1 MKILIVEN
9 EIYLAGSMASKLA
22 DFGYECEIAKS
33 VKEALKFENFDVVL
47 LSTTLPGQDFY
58 PVIEKFKSSI
68 IILLIAYINSDTVL
82 KPIQAGAVD
91 YIQKPFMIEELVR
104 KIRHF
109 EEFRNFKN
117 EIRNYESYLN
127 YSLKGF
133 ENQSFEAKKVKF
145 PLLLKSSKSGYSDKF
160 IFSYVKA
167 NKTPFLFLGQA
178 CLAEL
183 EKALTQSSGDE
194 LIYITNLES
203 LKQDEKEKILELCK
217 KRKVAIST
225 SDFAQKAPFDE
236 LELSQ
241 PDKNFNIDEIVTID
255 EYIKYIIVNYQDK
268 FPDTELSKKLGISRK
283 SLWEKRKKYDV
294 SKKK

>member
-22 DFGYECEIAKS
+22 DFGYDCEIAKS

-109 EEFRNFKN
+109 EEFRGFKN
-117 EIRNYESYLN
+117 EIKNYEN
-127 YSLKGF
+127 YINFALKDY
-133 ENQSFEAKKVKF
+133 EIPCFEAKKIKF
-145 PLLLKSSKSGYSDKF
+145 PLLLKSSKNGYSDKF
-160 IFSYVKA
+160 IFNYVKA
-167 NKTPFLFLGQA
+167 GNLPFLFLGKA
-178 CLAEL
+178 CFSEL
-183 EKALTQSSGDE
+183 EKALAQSGDE
-194 LIYITNLES
+194 LIYITNLEE
-203 LKQDEKEKILELCK
+203 LKEDEKEKILELCK

-225 SDFAQKAPFDE
+225 SDFAQKAPFEE

>member
-109 EEFRNFKN
+109 EEFRGFKN
-117 EIRNYESYLN
+117 EIKNYEN
-127 YSLKGF
+127 YINFTLKDY
-133 ENQSFEAKKVKF
+133 EIPCFEAKKIKF
-145 PLLLKSSKSGYSDKF
+145 PLLLKSSKNGYSDKF
-160 IFSYVKA
+160 IFNYVKGG
-167 NKTPFLFLGQA
+167 NLPFLFLGKA
-178 CLAEL
+178 CFNEL
-183 EKALTQSSGDE
+183 EKALAQSGDE
-194 LIYITNLES
+194 LIYITNLEE
-203 LKQDEKEKILELCK
+203 LKDDEKEKILELCK
-217 KRKVAIST
+217 KKKVAIQT
-225 SDFAQKAPFDE
+225 SDFAQSAPFEE
-236 LELSQ
+236 LELSIR
-241 PDKNFNIDEIVTID
+241 DKNFDIGEIVTID

>member
-22 DFGYECEIAKS
+22 DFGYDCEIAKS

-68 IILLIAYINSDTVL
+68 IILLIAYINSDTVI

-109 EEFRNFKN
+109 EEFRGFKN
-117 EIRNYESYLN
+117 EIKNYEN
-127 YSLKGF
+127 YINFALKDY
-133 ENQSFEAKKVKF
+133 EILCLEAKKIKF
-145 PLLLKSSKSGYSDKF
+145 PLLLKSSKNGYSDKF
-160 IFSYVKA
+160 IFNYAKA
-167 NKTPFLFLGQA
+167 GNLPFLFLGKA
-178 CLAEL
+178 CFSEL
-183 EKALTQSSGDE
+183 EKALAQSGDE
-194 LIYITNLES
+194 LIYITNLEE
-203 LKQDEKEKILELCK
+203 LKEDEKEKILELCK
-217 KRKVAIST
+217 KKKVAIQT
-225 SDFAQKAPFDE
+225 SDFAQSAPFEE
-236 LELSQ
+236 LELSIR
-241 PDKNFNIDEIVTID
+241 DKNFDIGEIVTID
-255 EYIKYIIVNYQDK
+255 EYIKYIIINYQDK

>member
-22 DFGYECEIAKS
+22 DFGYDCEIAKS
-33 VKEALKFENFDVVL
+33 VKEAFKFENFDVVL

-68 IILLIAYINSDTVL
+68 IILLIAYINSDTVI

-109 EEFRNFKN
+109 EEFRGFKN
-117 EIRNYESYLN
+117 EIKNYEN
-127 YSLKGF
+127 YINFTLKDY
-133 ENQSFEAKKVKF
+133 EIPCFEAKKIKF
-145 PLLLKSSKSGYSDKF
+145 PLLLKSSKNGYSDKF
-160 IFSYVKA
+160 IFNYVKA
-167 NKTPFLFLGQA
+167 GNLPFLFLGKA
-178 CLAEL
+178 CFSEL
-183 EKALTQSSGDE
+183 EKALAQSGDE
-194 LIYITNLES
+194 LIYITNLEE
-203 LKQDEKEKILELCK
+203 LKEDEKEKILELCK
-217 KRKVAIST
+217 KKKVAIQT
-225 SDFAQKAPFDE
+225 SDFAQSAPFEE
-236 LELSQ
+236 LALSIR
-241 PDKNFNIDEIVTID
+241 DKNFDIGEIITID

>member
-109 EEFRNFKN
+109 EEFRGFKN
-117 EIRNYESYLN
+117 EIKNYEN
-127 YSLKGF
+127 YINFTLKDYEIPCF
-133 ENQSFEAKKVKF
+133 EVKKIKF
-145 PLLLKSSKSGYSDKF
+145 PLLLKSSKNGYSDKF
-160 IFSYVKA
+160 IFNYVKA
-167 NKTPFLFLGQA
+167 NKTPFLFLGKA
-178 CLAEL
+178 CFSEL
-183 EKALTQSSGDE
+183 EKALFQSGNE
-194 LIYITNLES
+194 LIYITNLEE
-203 LKQDEKEKILELCK
+203 LKEDEKEKILELCK
-217 KRKVAIST
+217 KKKVAIQT
-225 SDFAQKAPFDE
+225 SDFAQSAPFDE
-236 LELSQ
+236 LELSIR
-241 PDKNFNIDEIVTID
+241 DKNFDIGEIVTID

>member
-117 EIRNYESYLN
+117 EIRNYENYVN

-167 NKTPFLFLGQA
+167 SNIPFLFLGKA
-178 CLAEL
+178 CFSEL
-183 EKALTQSSGDE
+183 EKPLAKNSEKLV
-194 LIYITNLES
+194 YITNLED
-203 LKQDEKEKILELCK
+203 LKQEEKEKILELCK
-217 KRKVAIST
+217 KKKVAIST

-236 LELSQ
+236 LELSLASK
-241 PDKNFNIDEIVTID
+241 DFSINEIVTID
-255 EYIKYIIVNYQDK
+255 EYVKYIIVNYQDK
-268 FPDTELSKKLGISRK
+268 FSDTELSKKLGISRK

>member
-22 DFGYECEIAKS
+22 DFGYDCEIAKS

-58 PVIEKFKSSI
+58 PLIEKFKSSI

-109 EEFRNFKN
+109 EEFRGFKN
-117 EIRNYESYLN
+117 EIKNYEN
-127 YSLKGF
+127 YINFALKDY
-133 ENQSFEAKKVKF
+133 EIPCFEAKKIKF
-145 PLLLKSSKSGYSDKF
+145 PLLLKSSKNGYSDKF
-160 IFSYVKA
+160 IFNYVKA

-183 EKALTQSSGDE
+183 EKALAQSGDE
-194 LIYITNLES
+194 LIYITNLEE
-203 LKQDEKEKILELCK
+203 LKDDEKEKILELCK
-217 KRKVAIST
+217 KKKVAIQT
-225 SDFAQKAPFDE
+225 SDFAQSAPFEE
-236 LELSQ
+236 LELSVR
-241 PDKNFNIDEIVTID
+241 DKNFDIGEIVTID

>member
-1 MKILIVEN
+1 
-9 EIYLAGSMASKLA
+9 
-22 DFGYECEIAKS
+22 
-33 VKEALKFENFDVVL
+33 VL

-109 EEFRNFKN
+109 EEFRGFKN
-117 EIRNYESYLN
+117 EIKNYEN
-127 YSLKGF
+127 YINFALKDY
-133 ENQSFEAKKVKF
+133 EIPCFEAKKIKF
-145 PLLLKSSKSGYSDKF
+145 PLLLKSSKNGYSDKF
-160 IFSYVKA
+160 IFNYAKA
-167 NKTPFLFLGQA
+167 GNLPFLFLGKA
-178 CLAEL
+178 CFSEL
-183 EKALTQSSGDE
+183 EKALAQSGDE
-194 LIYITNLES
+194 LIYITNLEE
-203 LKQDEKEKILELCK
+203 LKEDEKEKILELCK
-217 KRKVAIST
+217 KKKVAIQT
-225 SDFAQKAPFDE
+225 SDFAQSAPFE
-236 LELSQ
+236 VLELSIR
-241 PDKNFNIDEIVTID
+241 DKNFDIGEIVTID